1 MQWKYGRKSLHLEI
15 HLQCKRYVY
24 HVWAYN
30 LLKFPCIEIGIL
42 IHSFFQPNLDCGC
55 FITHLQKDR
64 ALKAPLRIRVR
75 PSLFATYFLIGTNRT
90 RCMHCTA
97 RNKWDFQNSDTVEI
111 TLIFNND
118 TIENRQ
124 HYSCYNESYFK
135 IGTNRAEINVM
146 ISCNMKDFQKS
157 WYILCKKFITK
168 WKLFCFI
175 LIKM

>member
-1 MQWKYGRKSLHLEI
+1 M
-15 HLQCKRYVY
+15 QCKRYVY
-24 HVWAYN
+24 HVRAYN